1 MGYRTRL
8 QTAQAPVGAAPVVGC
23 DPGAGAP
30 TTPGCAHPGS
40 TAACPAP
47 GDRCPGPGRPLRGLA
62 AHPGQVAGASPC
74 HHLPTACPAPPRARP
89 TLGTHS
95 SLHPPAS
102 ASARHSPRAA
112 ASASRRLADRA
123 QRALCL
129 TQVPPTH
136 FPTSSHSSLL
146 DSTVNFVSGNGIGRP
161 YLASALRPQQLEV
174 FLARAVETAQKTQ
187 YLEHEWCELQQAFA
201 YIKYAWEKGQSLFRE
216 DLARAMGNSKDMK
229 ILSQEYLAVDVY
241 AFVSTFALYFDNA
254 AFQNWAINGYMVA
267 WRQHFEAR
275 DNRKPAAHE

>member
-74 HHLPTACPAPPRARP
+74 HHLPTACPAPRRARP

-102 ASARHSPRAA
+102 TSARHSPRAA

-123 QRALCL
+123 QCALCP

-146 DSTVNFVSGNGIGRP
+146 DSTVNLVSGNGAERSGEGMQ
-161 YLASALRPQQLEV
+161 ASL
-174 FLARAVETAQKTQ
+174 
-187 YLEHEWCELQQAFA
+187 
-201 YIKYAWEKGQSLFRE
+201 SLTLLF
-216 DLARAMGNSKDMK
+216 
-229 ILSQEYLAVDVY
+229 
-241 AFVSTFALYFDNA
+241 
-254 AFQNWAINGYMVA
+254 
-267 WRQHFEAR
+267 
-275 DNRKPAAHE
+275 